1 MNRRRRQNGF
11 SIAEIL
17 IAVGILTVAML
28 FIAGVFP
35 VGIRFM
41 QVSADRT
48 TAAFVANEA
57 FAKIQLYANQIT
69 PNFNLLRGDRARD
82 FNDWFD
88 EVDTPD
94 RYVIDANTFSYP
106 TDNSFSFDDKHYCW
120 SAILRQTDN
129 GSRDVQVTVFISRKS
144 GPSTKYYLPDYGS
157 FGSNDYARVNSSSGT
172 DVMPH
177 PVRVDVKDYSPRL
190 NELIIPEPN
199 EQTLINDGDLI
210 VDEPTGKTYRVL
222 ERYAKYPDT
231 VLLDKD
237 FDWPSGS
244 RTDRF
249 VWVVPPPAAP
259 AGDGKVSGKSPCVGV
274 YQKVI
279 RF

>member
-48 TAAFVANEA
+48 TAAFVASEA
-57 FAKIQLYANQIT
+57 FAKVQLYAGRVDPQ
-69 PNFNLLRGDRARD
+69 LDSELRFTEARD

-88 EVDTPD
+88 DVDSSD
-94 RYVIDANTFSYP
+94 DYVIDANTFSYP
-106 TDNSFSFDDKHYCW
+106 TDDSISFDDKHYCW
-120 SAILRQTDN
+120 SAILRRTE
-129 GSRDVQVTVFISRKS
+129 GRDVQVTVFVSRKA
-144 GPSTKYYLPDYGS
+144 GAAAKYYLPDYSS
-157 FGSNDYARVNSSSGT
+157 FGTDGYASISDANDRL
-172 DVMPH
+172 PH
-177 PVRVDVKDYSPRL
+177 PVRVDVNDVQNRA
-190 NELIIPEPN
+190 NELRISNPK
-199 EQTLINDGDLI
+199 LINDGDII
-210 VDEPTGKTYRVL
+210 VDDPTGRIYRVL
-222 ERYAKYPDT
+222 QRYADPDKDII
-231 VLLDKD
+231 LLDKD
-237 FDWPSGS
+237 FILTDWQGDSISG
-244 RTDRF
+244 DRF

-259 AGDGKVSGKSPCVGV
+259 GGNRKVSGKSPCVGI